1 MRVGKLA
8 LHAVLVLALTLIINY
23 TAKVSA
29 ETWATSVQSQVKN
42 IPSQGYSTQI
52 PLSLLS

>member
-42 IPSQGYSTQI
+42 IPSQGCSTQI
-52 PLSLLS
+52 PLSVLS